1 VCFLCGGVAN
11 AQSPSFDCNRARLPD
26 EFAIC
31 RSSQLAELDNL
42 VAAGYSFLKSTQG
55 RPAADQV
62 GIPFWRRRQSCQS
75 DEACIRQRQ
84 IEAIKAYHSAG
95 APVTLPSWASLQVY
109 GSVSVGGTENPQ
121 IAPLAPST
129 RSGAGI
135 GDTTVQLVSDGGTF
149 KVPVTINGQLT
160 LNFTVDSGA
169 SDVSIP
175 ADVFMTLVRTG
186 TITDAD
192 YLDKQTYILADGST
206 TPSQRFVIRSLRV
219 GDKTLENVVGS
230 IAPVKGSLLLGQSF
244 LSRFDSWSIDNHYQ
258 ELLLRSSSSAANTT
272 APPAQSLTTAPSTIA
287 GSQSRFPNALI
298 GKLLPR
304 YCHMG
309 GCSWISIENRES
321 LGPRGDGD
329 LFRVTTRLWQA
340 EYPNG
345 MSYDAP
351 MRRTGGEY
359 RDDYVF
365 CSTTH
370 PAVASSLGDGKWIAD
385 TLSPD
390 QPAGV
395 FGYNSSTYT
404 LYFAA
409 CHGLAVDDPTKA
421 NARVLGY
428 STNADWVRQ
437 VDISSPSEISE
448 LR

>member
-1 VCFLCGGVAN
+1 MRIALILLGSLVCFLCGGAAN

-42 VAAGYSFLKSTQG
+42 VAAGYAFLKSTQG

-62 GIPFWRRRQSCQS
+62 GIPFWRLRQSCRS

-109 GSVSVGGTENPQ
+109 GSISGGGTENSQ
-121 IAPLAPST
+121 IAPLAPPT

-186 TITDAD
+186 TITDGD
-192 YLDKQTYILADGST
+192 YLDKQTYVLADGST

-219 GDKTLENVVGS
+219 GDKTLDNVVGS

-244 LSRFDSWSIDNHYQ
+244 LGRFDSWLIDNHLQ
-258 ELLLRSSSSAANTT
+258 ALVLRSSSSAADTA
-272 APPAQSLTTAPSTIA
+272 APPAPSQAAI
-287 GSQSRFPNALI
+287 
-298 GKLLPR
+298 
-304 YCHMG
+304 
-309 GCSWISIENRES
+309 
-321 LGPRGDGD
+321 
-329 LFRVTTRLWQA
+329 QA
-340 EYPNG
+340 EADRKATAVRDSMIDLSRLSLSVMFG
-345 MSYDAP
+345 P
-351 MRRTGGEY
+351 MYGGEAIGEWKPMGPEISATVVNHSNKTLRAVEIKVQG
-359 RDDYVF
+359 RDCQQCYVSEEWDERYTVEVPPGQQRNF
-365 CSTTH
+365 GAQSWRIGSDGRYYTWQLLT
-370 PAVASSLGDGKWIAD
+370 ASSCPWANGGWR
-385 TLSPD
+385 SPD
-390 QPAGV
+390 NHLVCP
-395 FGYNSSTYT
+395 
-404 LYFAA
+404 
-409 CHGLAVDDPTKA
+409 
-421 NARVLGY
+421 
-428 STNADWVRQ
+428 
-437 VDISSPSEISE
+437 
-448 LR
+448 